1 MTQRSFAQNLGYL
14 CGFYP
19 SVAEVCRRLGMNRQQ
34 FNKYLSGQVRPSRHN
49 MHRIC
54 DFFGV
59 NESEMLLDHGRF
71 AEIVSLR
78 RAPLVG
84 DAIAEPLRHL
94 ESLYSASKSLERYVG
109 YYFRYFYSFG
119 HAGKIVKSLAS
130 LFEKDGRYYWK
141 NIEIH
146 RSGVP
151 GSSPTTTKYTG
162 AVLFLGER
170 IFIVEYESM
179 LRNAVTQVTLYPSYH
194 TRMTRLRGIQTGAPT
209 ARGRRPGASL
219 VLMEYLGR
227 RIHVRDALRSSG
239 IFADDDPAIDPEVRA
254 LIVNRIPENAYV
266 LEADEI

>member
-1 MTQRSFAQNLGYL
+1 MTQRTFAQNLGYL
-14 CGFYP
+14 CGFYS

-59 NESEMLLDHGRF
+59 NESEMLLEHGRF
-71 AEIVSLR
+71 VETISLR
-78 RAPLVG
+78 KAPLVN
-84 DAIAEPLRHL
+84 DSLTEPLHHL
-94 ESLYSASKSLERYVG
+94 EILYRSSKNLDRYVG

-119 HAGKIVKSLAS
+119 HAGKIVKSLAH
-130 LFEKDGRYYWK
+130 LFERDGRYFWK

-146 RSGVP
+146 WSDAP
-151 GSSPTTTKYTG
+151 GSRPTTTKYTG

-179 LRNAVTQVTLYPSYH
+179 LRNAVTQVTLFPSYH

-227 RIHVRDALRSSG
+227 RIHIRDALRSSG
-239 IFADDDPAIDPEVRA
+239 IFPDDDPAIDPAIRA
-254 LIVNRIPENAYV
+254 LIVNRIPGDSYV